1 MKFLLSSIL
10 FFCVFAAASVNAEEL
25 KSGVFEPPRVAPDFS
40 LAASTGKTFTLSE
53 HKNQLIV
60 LGFGFSHCPEIC
72 PTTLAKLA
80 RVYKDLGEQATDVQ
94 VLYIT
99 VDPERDNVERLR
111 EYMGYFNSSF
121 IGLTGD
127 TKVLEALR
135 KDYGIIAA
143 KKMHGNGNYDVH
155 HSSYIYLIDRK
166 GLLRALVPYG
176 KSQED
181 IVHDIKLLLAEKTAS

>member
-1 MKFLLSSIL
+1 MKFLLSFIL
-10 FFCVFAAASVNAEEL
+10 SFCTVFTACVNAGEL
-25 KSGVFEPPRVAPDFS
+25 KSGVFDPPRVAPDFS
-40 LAASTGKTFTLSE
+40 LAASNGKTFTLSE
-53 HKNQLIV
+53 HQNQLIV
-60 LGFGFSHCPEIC
+60 LGFGFTHCPEIC

-80 RVYKDLGEQATDVQ
+80 RVYKDLGEQAVHVQ

-99 VDPERDNVERLR
+99 VDPERDSIERLR

-127 TKVLEALR
+127 TKVLESLR

-143 KKMHGNGNYDVH
+143 KKVHGDGNYDVH
-155 HSSYIYLIDRK
+155 HSSYLYLIDRK

-181 IVHDIKLLLAEKTAS
+181 IVHDIKLLLAEKTS

>member
-10 FFCVFAAASVNAEEL
+10 FFCVFAASVNAEEL

-40 LAASTGKTFTLSE
+40 LAASTGNTFTLSE
-53 HKNQLIV
+53 HQNQLIV
-60 LGFGFSHCPEIC
+60 LGFGFTHCPEIC

-80 RVYKDLGEQATDVQ
+80 RVYKELGAQATNVQ

-111 EYMGYFNSSF
+111 EYMGYFNSNF

-127 TKVLEALR
+127 PKVLESLR

-143 KKMHGNGNYDVH
+143 KKMHGDGNYDVH
-155 HSSYIYLIDRK
+155 HSSYVYLIDRK

-181 IVHDIKLLLAEKTAS
+181 ILHDIKLLLAEKTAS

>member
-10 FFCVFAAASVNAEEL
+10 FFCTVFSVSLNAEEL

-53 HKNQLIV
+53 HQNQLIV
-60 LGFGFSHCPEIC
+60 LGFGFTHCPEIC

-80 RVYKDLGEQATDVQ
+80 RVYKELGEQATNVQ

-111 EYMGYFNSSF
+111 EYMGYFNSAF

-127 TKVLEALR
+127 PKLLEALR